1 MSLFYIKIV
10 VNYNTMMFYSQYTH
24 LCSVTLQ
31 VEPIGR
37 KFLFTERQR
46 KFKMKQLKAPWDNR
60 NN

>member
-1 MSLFYIKIV
+1 
-10 VNYNTMMFYSQYTH
+10 MMFYSQYTH

-46 KFKMKQLKAPWDNR
+46 KLNMKQFKAAWVCRGYFLVDNC
-60 NN
+60 